1 MKFYD
6 WRKSLTAVNG
16 VPITNFA
23 PGDNALKATRLSD
36 NASHEVGRDGH
47 MAVSLSADKSMEITI
62 KLQQT
67 SPSNAYLSKITS
79 AQDFL
84 ESFVPVTVEQ
94 ADPYRMDS
102 VGSTVGY
109 VKKHPDYVRGAKA
122 GVIDWVFVLEVGTFI
137 LGDPPFAGAPTSL
150 AEALG

>member
-6 WRKSLTAVNG
+6 WRKSLTTVNN
-16 VPITNFA
+16 VPLTNFA
-23 PGDNALKATRLSD
+23 PGDDAFKVSRRVD
-36 NASHEVGRDGH
+36 NASDEVGVDGH
-47 MAVSLSADKSMEITI
+47 MAISLSADKSVEVTI

-67 SPSNAYLSKITS
+67 SPSNGYLNKITS
-79 AQDFL
+79 AEDFL

-94 ADPYRMDS
+94 ADTYRLDS
-102 VGSTVGY
+102 VGTTVGY

-122 GVIDWVFVLEVGTFI
+122 GVVEWVFVLENGTFI
-137 LGDPPFAGAPTSL
+137 LGDPPFTGMATSL

>member
-16 VPITNFA
+16 VPMTNFA
-23 PGDNALKATRLSD
+23 PGDDAFKASRLSD
-36 NASHEVGRDGH
+36 NATHEVGVDGH
-47 MAVSLSADKSMEITI
+47 MCISLSADKSMEITI
-62 KLQQT
+62 KLMQT
-67 SPSNAYLSKITS
+67 SPSNSYLSKITS

-84 ESFVPVTVEQ
+84 ESFVPVTIEQ
-94 ADPYRMDS
+94 ADTYRLDS
-102 VGSTVGY
+102 VGTTVGY

-122 GVIDWVFVLEVGTFI
+122 GVVEWVFVLEIGTFI
-137 LGDPPFAGAPTSL
+137 LGDPPFAGLPTTL